1 MNSLEFIKTLP
12 IGAKRYFFATLGEG
26 ENAVAVYEKPTAN
39 ETALGGE
46 KTTKT
51 RSKSLSILIHW
62 SRRADETR
70 NAALKLY
77 NLLKDVHNVTFADV
91 RIAFVKLNN
100 NEPIDVGTD
109 KEGIFE
115 RIIDCKIYYERMD

>member
-77 NLLKDVHNVTFADV
+77 NLLKAVQGVIFDDV
-91 RIAFVKLNN
+91 RIAFVRLSN

>member
-26 ENAVAVYEKPTAN
+26 ENAVAVYEKATAN

-77 NLLKDVHNVTFADV
+77 NLLKAVQGVIFDDV
-91 RIAFVKLNN
+91 RIAFVRLSN